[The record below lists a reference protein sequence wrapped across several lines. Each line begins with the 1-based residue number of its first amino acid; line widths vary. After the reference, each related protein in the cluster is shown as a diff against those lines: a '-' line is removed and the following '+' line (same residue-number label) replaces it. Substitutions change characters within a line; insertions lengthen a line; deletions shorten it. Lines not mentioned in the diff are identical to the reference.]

1 MNKNFNIYF
10 IQKIKLI
17 IMKHLKTFE
26 NYTIEETNEIF
37 GGVRKLGGDIRN
49 FATGH
54 RSGDDKESKKAKIEA
69 DIEEY
74 LAKAAEAGWEPER
87 IEKKRMLM
95 LKAAANNNWLGYIKN
110 GHYQELWTDLE
121 AMGAA
126 AAGAH
131 SGYSR
136 QRPR

>member
-1 MNKNFNIYF
+1 MNKNINIYF

-26 NYTIEETNEIF
+26 NYTIEETNEFF
-37 GGVRKLGGDIRN
+37 GGVRK

-54 RSGDDKESKKAKIEA
+54 ESGEAKNAKKAEIEGQV
-69 DIEEY
+69 EEF
-74 LAKAAEAGWEPER
+74 LARATEAGWPPEK
-87 IEKKRMLM
+87 IEKRRMNL
-95 LKAAANNNWLGYIKN
+95 LKAAADNNWRGFVRN
-110 GHYQELWTDLE
+110 GKYQEKWSDLQ

-131 SGYSR
+131 SGY
-136 QRPR
+136 QQARP